1 MENKISSHIKYL
13 IIGWSIL
20 LSTIIWWF
28 SFYMIE
34 VQKSESIERQ
44 KEMETNIY
52 KDKVQLEKQAYQ
64 AKRAKECLN
73 FILDISK
80 QWVNSIDWRYY
91 DQQKDKCIVSYKNL
105 KCKKDDLW
113 CEKIFS
119 REY

>member
-1 MENKISSHIKYL
+1 
-13 IIGWSIL
+13 
-20 LSTIIWWF
+20 
-28 SFYMIE
+28 MIE

-80 QWVNSIDWRYY
+80 Q
-91 DQQKDKCIVSYKNL
+91 
-105 KCKKDDLW
+105 
-113 CEKIFS
+113 
-119 REY
+119 